1 LEIRLFKIFSDSVF
15 EGYSLSG
22 HLSKSELIIKTAG
35 LPIVK
40 CSCGYKILLLPS
52 VKAMSQAIEAH
63 VETHNRK
70 IKIAA
75 EAKKESERVR
85 LNLIEQVFDLALRL

>member
-1 LEIRLFKIFSDSVF
+1 
-15 EGYSLSG
+15 LSG
-22 HLSKSELIIKTAG
+22 YISKNKVIAETTG

-63 VETHNRK
+63 VETHILK
-70 IKIAA
+70 IKDAG
-75 EAKKESERVR
+75 EAERVR
-85 LNLIEQVFDLALRL
+85 SNLIEQVLDLAPKL